1 MLADGDGEKLSA
13 VKNYTAVEM
22 LSDPRDIYAYG
33 SGGHHVTDSP
43 RKTTSWKKLASV
55 TFTVALHT
63 ASVTRTIVKNAPL
76 LFCMLS
82 WRAVC

>member
-13 VKNYTAVEM
+13 VKNYTAVEI

-43 RKTTSWKKLASV
+43 RKTTSWKKTCLCDIYGCLTHGV
-55 TFTVALHT
+55 
-63 ASVTRTIVKNAPL
+63 RNAHY
-76 LFCMLS
+76 C
-82 WRAVC
+82 

>member
-13 VKNYTAVEM
+13 VKNYTAVEI

-43 RKTTSWKKLASV
+43 RKTTS
-55 TFTVALHT
+55 
-63 ASVTRTIVKNAPL
+63 
-76 LFCMLS
+76 
-82 WRAVC
+82 

>member
-43 RKTTSWKKLASV
+43 RKTTS
-55 TFTVALHT
+55 
-63 ASVTRTIVKNAPL
+63 
-76 LFCMLS
+76 
-82 WRAVC
+82 